1 MKKKL
6 FGNASIT
13 FLLIMAAL
21 LLYYQFLTK
30 PQLNENVPLPQDLH
44 PVVQEKK
51 DMLIQKAEER
61 GIRVLVTDGFRS
73 FEEQNQLYD
82 RGRSAEGQIV
92 THAKGGESYHNFGL
106 AIDFALLNQQGK
118 ALWDTAYDGNG
129 NGKSDWM
136 EVVDIAK
143 ELGFTWGGDWKHFK
157 DYPHLEMRFGLTIN
171 DLKRGKRPPGD
182 GLTASQN

>member
-6 FGNASIT
+6 FGKASIT
-13 FLLIMAAL
+13 FLLILAAL
-21 LLYYQFLTK
+21 FLHYQFLTK
-30 PQLNENVPLPQDLH
+30 PQLNENVPLPQELH
-44 PVVQEKK
+44 PVVQENR
-51 DMLIQKAEER
+51 DILIQKAAER
-61 GIRVLVTDGFRS
+61 GISVLITDGFRS

-82 RGRSAEGQIV
+82 KGRSTQGQIV

-106 AIDFALLNQQGK
+106 AIDFALLDKQGK
-118 ALWDTAYDGNG
+118 ALWDTSYDGNG

-143 ELGFTWGGDWKHFK
+143 ELGFAWGGDWKHFK

-171 DLKRGKRPPGD
+171 DLKRGKRPPGES
-182 GLTASQN
+182 LTASQN